1 MEPKRAWKVS
11 LIGPKGVGK
20 SSLISRVVY
29 GSEGYESD
37 PKSLKKKSVAYDK
50 DGIKFM
56 ADLFF
61 LELDGANGTDKL
73 LSGSNAIVVVT
84 DVTNPDSLFEAD
96 NLLKY
101 VQMYNGKTA
110 ILMAA
115 TKQDLKYEA
124 KFWDSDI
131 KKVADKY
138 SVRYVLTSSRNSAD
152 SARFLDTL
160 LAALSEKFAVKG
172 RN

>member
-1 MEPKRAWKVS
+1 M
-11 LIGPKGVGK
+11 
-20 SSLISRVVY
+20 
-29 GSEGYESD
+29 GYESD
-37 PKSLKKKSVAYDK
+37 PKSLKKKSVSYDK
-50 DGIKFM
+50 GGIKFS

-61 LELDGANGTDKL
+61 LELDGANGMDKL

-84 DVTNPDSLFEAD
+84 DVTNSESLSEAD

-101 VQMYNGKTA
+101 LQMYNGKSA

-138 SVRYVLTSSRNSAD
+138 MVRYVLTSSRSAAD
-152 SARFLDTL
+152 STRFLDTL
-160 LAALSEKFAVKG
+160 LTTLSEKFAVKG